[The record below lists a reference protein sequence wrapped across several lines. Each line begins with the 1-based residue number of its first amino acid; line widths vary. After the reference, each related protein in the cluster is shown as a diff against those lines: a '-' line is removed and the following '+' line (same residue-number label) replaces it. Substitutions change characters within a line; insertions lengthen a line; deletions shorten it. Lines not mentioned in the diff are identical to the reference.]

1 MAKRRNRKRRVRK
14 TVFEI
19 PIRQGVVHVTANN
32 EEHAKRQARSLE
44 RDLSRYWVRSQ
55 VEVQPGV
62 FILGHEAKVKAG
74 MEVWTCSS

>member
-1 MAKRRNRKRRVRK
+1 MAKRRKRKRAPKRTIFEVPIK
-14 TVFEI
+14 QGTVT
-19 PIRQGVVHVTANN
+19 VVANN

-74 MEVWTCSS
+74 MEVWSL